1 MKLEDIHTTW
11 GTDSKINPHD
21 LANESLNSPKLHG
34 KYLQILS
41 GERLKLRKLKEDR
54 KMLIRAKTEYF
65 MGRRDHTEMLEYGW
79 EPFAMK
85 LLKQDVPTYLDADK
99 DMVKMNLSIGIQEEK
114 VDALESIIKSI
125 NNRGFA
131 IKSYIDWKKFEN
143 GLS

>member
-65 MGRRDHTEMLEYGW
+65 MGRLDHTEMLEYGW